1 MSEIEQRSDEWFKVR
16 LGKVTASRIA
26 DVIAEVK
33 TGEAAARADYRVE
46 LICERMT
53 GQQSEGFTN
62 VHIER
67 GIELEPFARAAYE
80 AKNNLFVTQIGF
92 AQHPT
97 IEMSGA
103 SPDGLIGDDGML
115 EIKCPK
121 AKTHINTMLDG
132 RVPKKY
138 IPQMQWQMACTGRKW
153 NDFVSYCPELPADLQ
168 LFVTRLERDDDYIA
182 ELEQKVT
189 TFLHEVSITME
200 RLEGVANGASV

>member
-1 MSEIEQRSDEWFKVR
+1 MSNVEQRSDEWFKLR

-26 DVIAEVK
+26 DVIAEIK
-33 TGEAAARADYRVE
+33 TGEAAARSDYRVE

-53 GQQSEGFTN
+53 GQADEGFTN
-62 VHIER
+62 QHIER

-80 AKNNLFVTQIGF
+80 AKNGLFVTQIGF

-103 SPDGLIGDDGML
+103 SPDGLVGDDGML

-132 RVPKKY
+132 RVPRKY

-153 NDFVSYCPELPADLQ
+153 NDFVSYCPELPTDLQ
-168 LFVTRLERDDDYIA
+168 LFITRLERDDEYIA
-182 ELEQKVT
+182 MLEDKVK
-189 TFLHEVSITME
+189 TFLHEVSITMD
-200 RLEGVANGASV
+200 RLEGVAHGASL